1 MKRLPDWF
9 KQPLDTDARFGSVQ
23 KTLKCNQLHT
33 VCQSALC
40 PNRHACWNSGTA
52 TFMIM
57 GDVCTRNCGF
67 CAVKTGRPEPLDA
80 GEPERLAHAVE
91 QMALDYVVITSVT
104 RDDLPDEG
112 AAHFSEVIR
121 NVKQMRPSV
130 HIEVLTPDFH
140 ARPECLARVSEAG
153 PDVFNHNLE
162 TVKRL
167 QVAIRPQASYET
179 SLKTLRQIADQ
190 SGAIVKSGLMLG
202 LGETGDE
209 VREAFEDL
217 REAGCEVLTLGQYLP
232 PSRHHVPLV
241 EYVHPDR
248 FFELGQRALAAGFSA
263 VASAPLVRS
272 SYQAADLY
280 RAALEK
286 H

>member
-9 KQPLDTDARFGSVQ
+9 KQPLDTGANFGSVQ
-23 KTLKCNQLHT
+23 KTLKCNRLHT

-67 CAVKTGRPEPLDA
+67 CAVKSGKPDPLDSD
-80 GEPERLAHAVE
+80 EPERLANAVQ

-104 RDDLPDEG
+104 RDDLLDEG
-112 AAHFSEVIR
+112 AAHFSAVIQK
-121 NVKQMRPSV
+121 VKQISPSV
-130 HIEVLTPDFH
+130 KVEVLTPDFH
-140 ARPECLARVSEAG
+140 ARADCLQLVLSAG

-167 QVAIRPQASYET
+167 QVSIRPQASYET
-179 SLKTLRQIADQ
+179 SLETLKRVADQ
-190 SGAIVKSGLMLG
+190 SGVIVKSGLMLG
-202 LGETGDE
+202 LGESNDE
-209 VREAFEDL
+209 ILKALEDL
-217 REAGCEVLTLGQYLP
+217 RASGCEVLTLGQYLP
-232 PSRHHVPLV
+232 PSRHHTPLAD
-241 EYVHPDR
+241 YIHPDR
-248 FFELGQRALAAGFSA
+248 FFELEEAALAMGFSA

-272 SYQAADLY
+272 SYQAVDLY
-280 RAALEK
+280 KQALAK
-286 H
+286 R